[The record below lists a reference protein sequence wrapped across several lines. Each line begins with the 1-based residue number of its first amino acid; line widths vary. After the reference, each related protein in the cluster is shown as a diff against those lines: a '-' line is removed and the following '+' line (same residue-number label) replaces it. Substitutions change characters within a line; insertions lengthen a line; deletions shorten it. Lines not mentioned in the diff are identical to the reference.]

1 MHLLVTSPALLSALT
16 VSQASVHFAAKNRNS
31 ELRQLILSEKS
42 EIVSQ
47 ESSTVLWSTLG
58 CPCGHKTD
66 EISAPDPNC
75 LTNSAQLRGETDWSD
90 NGNHAPLLQLLN
102 GPKCANIIYRA

>member
-47 ESSTVLWSTLG
+47 ESSTV
-58 CPCGHKTD
+58 CGEHLDVLVDIK
-66 EISAPDPNC
+66 
-75 LTNSAQLRGETDWSD
+75 LMRFQLQIRTV
-90 NGNHAPLLQLLN
+90 
-102 GPKCANIIYRA
+102 